1 MRGIRDM
8 TPGEQSVLAVGIASA
23 VPVAGTLLFA
33 TGARAL
39 VDVIPK
45 LVPFAV
51 GAMVGA
57 AVFHLLPEAFSR
69 ATNDAWVVLLA
80 IAGLSTFALVD
91 RMAHRAIGRGQARN
105 GTSSGRL
112 VMTVASDALHNLIDG
127 ILVATTFL
135 EQPTLG
141 VITAVAV
148 ALHEVPRELGTF
160 ALCVEGGLS
169 IRRSLA
175 ITVFTAIVA
184 VLGAVLVVVIGP
196 AVSAFGIALVP
207 FAAGNFLYLAGSIL
221 WDSREQLRKTRL
233 RRAYALLILVG
244 LLLTWLAA

>member
-1 MRGIRDM
+1 M
-8 TPGEQSVLAVGIASA
+8 TPGEQAVLAVGIASA

-33 TGARAL
+33 AGTRAL

-57 AVFHLLPEAFSR
+57 AVFHLLPEALSR
-69 ATNDAWVVLLA
+69 ATNDGWVIFLA
-80 IAGLSTFALVD
+80 IAGFATFALVD
-91 RMAHRAIGRGQARN
+91 RMAHRAVEPGETRN

-112 VMTVASDALHNLIDG
+112 AMTVASDALHNLIDG

-160 ALCVEGGLS
+160 ALCVAGGMS

-175 ITVFTAIVA
+175 VTLFTSVVA
-184 VLGAVLVVVIGP
+184 VLGAVLVVLIGP
-196 AVSAFGIALVP
+196 AITAFGVALVP
-207 FAAGNFLYLAGSIL
+207 FAAGNFLYLAGSIV
-221 WDSREQLRKTRL
+221 WESREELRDTRL
-233 RRAYALLILVG
+233 RPVYALLILVG
-244 LLLTWLAA
+244 LLLTWAAA

>member
-1 MRGIRDM
+1 M
-8 TPGEQSVLAVGIASA
+8 TPQQQAILAVGIAST
-23 VPVAGTLLFA
+23 VPIAGTLLFA
-33 TGARAL
+33 AGARAL
-39 VDVIPK
+39 ADVIPK

-69 ATNDAWVVLLA
+69 DTNDAAVGLLA
-80 IAGLSTFALVD
+80 VAGLVTFALVD
-91 RMAHRAIGRGQARN
+91 RMAHRAIDPKAKPN
-105 GTSSGRL
+105 GTSSSRL
-112 VMTVASDALHNLIDG
+112 VLTVGSDALHNLIDG

-160 ALCVEGGLS
+160 ALCVAGGLS
-169 IRRSLA
+169 IGRSLA

-184 VLGAVLVVVIGP
+184 VLGAVLVVLIGP
-196 AVSAFGIALVP
+196 SITAFGVALLP
-207 FAAGNFLYLAGSIL
+207 FAAGNFLYLAGSII
-221 WDSREQLRKTRL
+221 WDSRDQLRDPRL
-233 RRAYALLILVG
+233 RPAYVLLVVVG
-244 LLLTWLAA
+244 LLLTWLAAR

>member
-1 MRGIRDM
+1 MS
-8 TPGEQSVLAVGIASA
+8 PQEQAILAVSIAST

-33 TGARAL
+33 AGARAL

-57 AVFHLLPEAFSR
+57 AVFHLLPEALGREAS
-69 ATNDAWVVLLA
+69 DAWVALLA
-80 IAGLSTFALVD
+80 VAGFIAFALVD
-91 RMAHRAIGRGQARN
+91 RMAHHAIAP
-105 GTSSGRL
+105 SSTLDGVSSSRL
-112 VMTVASDALHNLIDG
+112 VLTIASDALHNLIDG

-135 EQPTLG
+135 ERPTLG

-160 ALCVEGGLS
+160 ALCVAGGLS

-175 ITVFTAIVA
+175 VTLFTAIIA
-184 VLGAVLVVVIGP
+184 VMGAVLVVLIGP
-196 AVSAFGIALVP
+196 AISAFGVALVP

-221 WDSREQLRKTRL
+221 WDSREQLRDRTL
-233 RRAYALLILVG
+233 RVSYVLLVAVG
-244 LLLTWLAA
+244 LLLTWVAA

>member
-1 MRGIRDM
+1 M
-8 TPGEQSVLAVGIASA
+8 
-23 VPVAGTLLFA
+23 
-33 TGARAL
+33 
-39 VDVIPK
+39 
-45 LVPFAV
+45 
-51 GAMVGA
+51 
-57 AVFHLLPEAFSR
+57 
-69 ATNDAWVVLLA
+69 
-80 IAGLSTFALVD
+80 
-91 RMAHRAIGRGQARN
+91 RN

-233 RRAYALLILVG
+233 RQAYALLILVG
-244 LLLTWLAA
+244 LLLTWLAS

>member
-1 MRGIRDM
+1 MS
-8 TPGEQSVLAVGIASA
+8 PQEQAILAVGIAST

-33 TGARAL
+33 AGARTL

-45 LVPFAV
+45 FVPFAV

-57 AVFHLLPEAFSR
+57 AVFHLLPEAFARGAS
-69 ATNDAWVVLLA
+69 DAWVALLA
-80 IAGLSTFALVD
+80 VAGFVAFALVD
-91 RMAHRAIGRGQARN
+91 QMAHRAIAPSTALDS
-105 GTSSGRL
+105 TSSSRL
-112 VMTVASDALHNLIDG
+112 VLTVASDALHNLIDG

-135 EQPTLG
+135 EQPALG

-160 ALCVEGGLS
+160 ALCVAGGLS

-175 ITVFTAIVA
+175 VTLFTAIIA
-184 VLGAVLVVVIGP
+184 VLGAVLVVIIGP
-196 AVSAFGIALVP
+196 AITAFGVALVP

-221 WDSREQLRKTRL
+221 WDSRDQLRNRTFRL
-233 RRAYALLILVG
+233 AYVALIVVG
-244 LLLTWLAA
+244 LLLTWIAA

>member
-1 MRGIRDM
+1 MS
-8 TPGEQSVLAVGIASA
+8 PQEQAILAVGIAST

-33 TGARAL
+33 AGARAL

-69 ATNDAWVVLLA
+69 EGSDAWVAILA
-80 IAGLSTFALVD
+80 VAGLVAFALVD
-91 RMAHRAIGRGQARN
+91 RMAHHAIAPNTPLDGA
-105 GTSSGRL
+105 SSSRL
-112 VMTVASDALHNLIDG
+112 VLTIASDALHNLIDG

-135 EQPTLG
+135 EQPALG

-160 ALCVEGGLS
+160 ALCVAAGLS
-169 IRRSLA
+169 IQRSLA
-175 ITVFTAIVA
+175 VTLFTAIIA
-184 VLGAVLVVVIGP
+184 VLGAVLVVLIGP
-196 AVSAFGIALVP
+196 AITAFGVALVP

-221 WDSREQLRKTRL
+221 WDSRDQLRDRSLRL
-233 RRAYALLILVG
+233 SFVALVGVG
-244 LLLTWLAA
+244 LLLTWIAA

>member
-1 MRGIRDM
+1 MS
-8 TPGEQSVLAVGIASA
+8 PQEQAILAVSIAST

-33 TGARAL
+33 AGARAL

-57 AVFHLLPEAFSR
+57 AVFHLLPEAFGRGAS
-69 ATNDAWVVLLA
+69 DAWVALLA
-80 IAGLSTFALVD
+80 VAGFIAFALVD
-91 RMAHRAIGRGQARN
+91 RMAHHAIAPNTTPDGA
-105 GTSSGRL
+105 SSSRL
-112 VMTVASDALHNLIDG
+112 VLTIASDALHNLIDG

-135 EQPTLG
+135 ERPTLG

-160 ALCVEGGLS
+160 ALCVAGGLS

-175 ITVFTAIVA
+175 VTLFTAIIA
-184 VLGAVLVVVIGP
+184 VMGAVLVVLIGP
-196 AVSAFGIALVP
+196 AISAFGVALVP

-221 WDSREQLRKTRL
+221 WDSREQLRDRTL
-233 RRAYALLILVG
+233 RVSYVLLVAVG
-244 LLLTWLAA
+244 LLLTWVAA

>member
-1 MRGIRDM
+1 MS
-8 TPGEQSVLAVGIASA
+8 PGEQAILAVGIAST

-33 TGARAL
+33 AGARAL

-57 AVFHLLPEAFSR
+57 AIFHLLPEAFAR
-69 ATNDAWVVLLA
+69 AESAAWVALLA
-80 IAGLSTFALVD
+80 VAGFVAFALVD
-91 RMAHRAIGRGQARN
+91 RMAHHAIAPNTTLDGA
-105 GTSSGRL
+105 SSSRL
-112 VMTVASDALHNLIDG
+112 VLTVASDALHNLIDG

-135 EQPTLG
+135 EQPALG

-160 ALCVEGGLS
+160 ALCVAGGLS

-175 ITVFTAIVA
+175 ITLFTAIIA
-184 VLGAVLVVVIGP
+184 VMGAVLVVMIGP
-196 AVSAFGIALVP
+196 AVTAFGIALVP

-221 WDSREQLRKTRL
+221 WDSRDQLRDRKFRL
-233 RRAYALLILVG
+233 SYVALIAVG
-244 LLLTWLAA
+244 LLLTWIAA